1 MAEPEPIKKKE
12 EGRGGTWGASIPA
25 AGGWENLPLPE
36 RIRGTFDRGVTRAE
50 IDLAD
55 AYQKG
60 IMPGHIPDVQ
70 KRIGRQIGA
79 EFGGKFSVHAPYQVE
94 FSSPSSFQ
102 QAEAAEI
109 LKQTVKYA
117 KDMQAKLIT
126 IHPTT
131 VMGSGFQDPFTGAL
145 QAVPGYMLCKNKEE
159 FDDYCRIHNIRPGTT
174 IYQQVEQYWRMF
186 FNSQSAVMTQQHAA
200 AAPIFAAQFGSS
212 GAWIDSRKK
221 IAELEDRGIH
231 DEAAM
236 EANVEAVLT
245 KFASSQNQQ
254 VRERAAGILAQF
266 RHNPTGFVNM
276 LKESVAEDRQD
287 AAKKGTNVEKMYDE
301 WKKDVWARATLCVG
315 GSLNPDGTP
324 ASTMKESE
332 WQLSEQEKNFREAL
346 AGNRVIDIPQEEHR
360 IIDNLKDTLERAF
373 TDPEVVKLLKE
384 NKITL
389 SFENLYGMN
398 PETGWMN
405 GFAYY
410 TRPEHIVAAVRAARE
425 VARKYGIPEDRIGT
439 TFDTEHAAIGYGDPS
454 KFIDELQKQGI
465 KITHA
470 HVVGGSASGSAPIFG
485 HKGIG
490 SAEDE
495 ILRKH
500 PDLLKK
506 LVESGVPMTLEPG
519 MGGIKDVEAGLE
531 TMMTGTPTEAM
542 LAANYAPEQ
551 VRQLGYTGEPSYY
564 AAAYNQYQGFAN
576 KAGFYSFGAHVAEPF
591 RTTFGPVASPTLY
604 SGGIAHRDQP
614 SLIWPSQ
621 QPISYRSR
629 QQADED

>member
-1 MAEPEPIKKKE
+1 MADEQQPIKKKE

-79 EFGGKFSVHAPYQVE
+79 EFGGKFSVHAPYQIE

-145 QAVPGYMLCKNKEE
+145 QAVPGYMLCKNKKE
-159 FDDYCRIHNIRPGTT
+159 FDDYCRIHNIREGTT
-174 IYQQVEQYWRMF
+174 IYTQVEQYWNMF
-186 FNSQSAVMTQQHAA
+186 FYSQSAVMTQQHAA
-200 AAPIFAAQFGSS
+200 AAPIFARDFGAQ
-212 GAWIDSRKK
+212 GAEYDSIKAV
-221 IAELEDRGIH
+221 AELDARGIT
-231 DEAAM
+231 DKTTM
-236 EANVEAVLT
+236 MANVEAVLT
-245 KFASSQNQQ
+245 RYMSNRQ
-254 VRERAAGILAQF
+254 VPGVADGAMQVYNNFKSDPERFLNELVGTIRSWKSKGGDPVKISTDAK
-266 RHNPTGFVNM
+266 RHYW
-276 LKESVAEDRQD
+276 AE
-287 AAKKGTNVEKMYDE
+287 
-301 WKKDVWARATLCVG
+301 ATLCVG
-315 GSLNPDGTP
+315 GQLNEDGTY
-324 ASTMKESE
+324 ASPVRKEDGMA
-332 WQLSEQEKNFREAL
+332 EKEINFREAL
-346 AGNRVIDIPQEEHR
+346 AGNRVIDLPNEEHR
-360 IIDNLKDTLERAF
+360 IIDNLKSTLEMAF
-373 TDPEVVKLLKE
+373 KDEELVKLLKE

-425 VARKYGIPEDRIGT
+425 VARAHGIPEDRIGT

-454 KFIDELQKQGI
+454 KFIDELQRQGI

-485 HKGIG
+485 HKGLG
-490 SAEDE
+490 SMEDE

-519 MGGIKDVEAGLE
+519 MGGIKDIEQGLE

-564 AAAYNQYQGFAN
+564 AAAYQLYQGFAN
-576 KAGFYSFGAHVAEPF
+576 KAGFYSFGPHVQEPF

-629 QQADED
+629 QPVDED

>member
-1 MAEPEPIKKKE
+1 MADEQQPLPVKKKE

-109 LKQTVKYA
+109 LKQTIKYS

-145 QAVPGYMLCKNKEE
+145 QAVPGYMLCKNKKE
-159 FDDYCRIHNIRPGTT
+159 FDDYCRIHNIREGTT
-174 IYQQVEQYWRMF
+174 IYQQVAQYWRMF

-200 AAPIFAAQFGSS
+200 AAPIFAREFGQYGSFY
-212 GAWIDSRKK
+212 DSVKTV
-221 IAELEDRGIH
+221 AELEAKGIT
-231 DEAAM
+231 DNTTLM
-236 EANVEAVLT
+236 ANVEAVLT
-245 KFASSQNQQ
+245 RYVSNQQ
-254 VRERAAGILAQF
+254 VSGVSQGASQVFEDFRRNPERFLETLHRNIEALRQRG
-266 RHNPTGFVNM
+266 
-276 LKESVAEDRQD
+276 EDPIEGASKIKHQ
-287 AAKKGTNVEKMYDE
+287 
-301 WKKDVWARATLCVG
+301 VWAEATLCVG
-315 GSLNPDGTP
+315 GEVNEDGTYARP
-324 ASTMKESE
+324 IEIDGM
-332 WQLSEQEKNFREAL
+332 SEQNRNFREAL
-346 AGNRVIDIPQEEHR
+346 AGNRVIDLPNEEHR
-360 IIDNLKDTLERAF
+360 IIDNLKSTLEMAF
-373 TDPEVVKLLKE
+373 KDPEVVKLLKE

-454 KFIDELQKQGI
+454 KFIDELQRQGI

-490 SAEDE
+490 SMEDE

-519 MGGIKDVEAGLE
+519 MGGIKDIEAGLE

-564 AAAYNQYQGFAN
+564 AAAYQLYQGFAN
-576 KAGFYSFGAHVAEPF
+576 KAGFYSFGPHVQEPF
-591 RTTFGPVASPTLY
+591 RTTFGPIASPTLY

-629 QQADED
+629 QPVDED